1 MKVFLAYASP
11 DRAAAESIAF
21 SLRGRGHKVFLDR
34 DDLPAGESF
43 DERIE
48 GAIEACDVLVFLI
61 SPDSVAAGRFTLTE
75 LAFARRKWP
84 NPTRRVLPIMARE
97 TPMQLVPPYLRT
109 LTILEADGNLVAE
122 TSAVVDKMRPARL
135 NSEP

>member
-61 SPDSVAAGRFTLTE
+61 SPELGGGRSLY
-75 LAFARRKWP
+75 ANGIGIRASK
-84 NPTRRVLPIMARE
+84 MA
-97 TPMQLVPPYLRT
+97 
-109 LTILEADGNLVAE
+109 
-122 TSAVVDKMRPARL
+122 
-135 NSEP
+135 